1 MLTGRAGDDLLDTYD
16 TERRPHATALVKKA
30 VRVGWAMTGGQDRA
44 AAVRRIALA
53 AAVRSERVCQ
63 AMGSTATPRLKS
75 GALQHAP
82 RRPVGSGIPA
92 ALRTGGLIPNPLVSA
107 GDGTPVRLDA
117 ILAGRAAVLT
127 ARQPDPALTQ
137 FCRRHGLVLVRITSP
152 AGTRT
157 PGGSGTQQ
165 HAGWIEVGLAH
176 AAPPA
181 VMRAL
186 TANPALSVIVRPDRV
201 IAAAGTRYR
210 LPRLPWCTPA
220 AAGPERPVT
229 APPAAHPE
237 SASPV
242 TTTF

>member
-1 MLTGRAGDDLLDTYD
+1 
-16 TERRPHATALVKKA
+16 
-30 VRVGWAMTGGQDRA
+30 
-44 AAVRRIALA
+44 
-53 AAVRSERVCQ
+53 
-63 AMGSTATPRLKS
+63 MGSTATPRLKT

-82 RRPVGSGIPA
+82 RRPLGSGIPA
-92 ALRTGGLIPNPLVSA
+92 ALRPGGLIANPLVSA
-107 GDGTPVRLDA
+107 GDGPPVRLDA

-127 ARQPDPALTQ
+127 ARRPDPALTQ

-201 IAAAGTRYR
+201 IAAAGTRGR
-210 LPRLPWCTPA
+210 PPRLPWHIPA
-220 AAGPERPVT
+220 TAEAGHPAT
-229 APPAAHPE
+229 APPLAHPDP
-237 SASPV
+237 AGPLPAAR
-242 TTTF
+242 